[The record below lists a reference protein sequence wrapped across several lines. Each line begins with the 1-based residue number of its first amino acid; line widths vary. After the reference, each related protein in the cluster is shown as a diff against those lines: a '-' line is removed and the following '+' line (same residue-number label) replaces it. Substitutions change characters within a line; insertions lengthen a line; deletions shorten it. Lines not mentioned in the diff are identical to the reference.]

1 MSLNSGPESPALPA
15 TAPEP
20 LRQYTASPLR
30 SNRRTPAATNRQ
42 LAVRLAVGRALGR
55 ARDLDDVYSAALDTL
70 AECLDVPRASVLLFD
85 PDGVM
90 RFKAYRGLSGE
101 YRAAVQGHSP
111 WTPDSVDVEP
121 LLVPD
126 VTREPSL
133 RDYLPIFARERV
145 AALAFIP
152 LVSVGRVIG
161 KFMLY
166 YDAPHVFENEEVKL
180 AAVIAASVAFAVER
194 RRTEA
199 VGRPS
204 DASAATEAS
213 AAAEAWE
220 WVVPAGAHHDER
232 QDGLPSATLRQVR
245 HCNVE
250 SSHDCMKILDLDG
263 RLLYINRAGL
273 ERLGVEDAHELLHRP
288 LIDLWQERE
297 REPLGNAIARA
308 KAGAIGRFQ
317 GPCRT
322 PAGIMRWWDMVIRP
336 IADTTGAVVQLL
348 AVSRDVSAP
357 WKAEAFQAGQ
367 HQVLEMIATGAALPD
382 ALTLLAHVVED
393 QCEGQRCS
401 VLLLDA
407 DGVHV
412 RLGAAPSLPEDYASR
427 FDNQPVGPRVGSCG
441 TVMQLGRPA
450 IVTDIASDPRWE
462 ALRDAAVA
470 NGLHACWST
479 PILSTQ
485 SKVLGSFAMY
495 CDTARGP
502 SCDELRIIDTAA
514 DLAGAAID
522 HHRSQEAL
530 RQSEERNRAILRA
543 IPDWMFV
550 LSNDGVYLDCHVNN
564 PDGLLVPPEEFLGK
578 SIRDVLPPSLAD
590 TFMRSFERALASNEP
605 ERLEYTLELGHE
617 QRFYEACLVRCDSD
631 KLLSIVREITD
642 RKRAEL
648 DAAAQRQELA
658 HLNRVLILAEQ
669 SGALAHE
676 LSQPLAAILSN
687 AQAARRLLDRT
698 PLDVEELRATL
709 DDVIK
714 SDKRAGV
721 VIHRLRELLKKSNTV
736 LQPIDLNEVTRE
748 VLDLTHS
755 DLLLRRVPIKTSLS
769 PGIPPVLGD
778 RVQLQQVIL
787 NLVLNACDAMST
799 VEPTDRELTLS
810 TIADAGTV
818 QIAVADRGVGI
829 PDGELDSVFDPFVTH
844 REHGLGLGLA
854 ISRSI
859 VLAHRG
865 RIQAENNADRGA
877 TFRCFLP
884 LANGH
889 SDAAAG
895 AADQGRSA

>member
-1 MSLNSGPESPALPA
+1 MSQISSLDSPELPTIATELANQYSVAPSG
-15 TAPEP
+15 
-20 LRQYTASPLR
+20 

-70 AECLDVPRASVLLFD
+70 AECLDVSRASVLLFD

-90 RFKAYRGLSGE
+90 RFKAYRGLSSE

-111 WTPDSVDVEP
+111 WTPDSVDAEP
-121 LLVPD
+121 LLVQD
-126 VTREPSL
+126 VLREPSL
-133 RDYLPIFARERV
+133 EHYLPIFARERI
-145 AALAFIP
+145 AAMAFIP
-152 LVSVGRVIG
+152 MVSLGRVIG

-166 YDAPHVFENEEVKL
+166 YDAPHTFEDEEVKL
-180 AAVIAASVAFAVER
+180 SAVIAASVAFAVER
-194 RRTEA
+194 RRTEE
-199 VGRPS
+199 PS
-204 DASAATEAS
+204 RLSGASAMTEPGV
-213 AAAEAWE
+213 AAETWE
-220 WVVPAGAHHDER
+220 WVVPAGANQDGR
-232 QDGLPSATLRQVR
+232 QDGLPSGTLRQVR
-245 HCNVE
+245 HCYVE
-250 SSHDCMKILDLDG
+250 SSRDCMKILDLDG

-273 ERLGVEDAHELLHRP
+273 ERLGVRDPQELLYRP
-288 LIDLWQERE
+288 LVDLWSEKE
-297 REPLGNAIARA
+297 REPLGNAIAQA
-308 KAGAIGRFQ
+308 TAGAIGRFQ

-322 PAGIMRWWDMVIRP
+322 PAGVMKWWDMVIMP
-336 IADTTGAVVQLL
+336 IADSRGAVVQLL

-357 WKAEAFQAGQ
+357 WRAEAFQAGQ
-367 HQVLEMIATGAALPD
+367 HQVLEMIATGAPLPEV
-382 ALTLLAHVVED
+382 LTLLAHVVED
-393 QCEGQRCS
+393 QCEGRPCS

-407 DGVHV
+407 DGVQV
-412 RLGAAPSLPEDYASR
+412 RVGAAPSLPEDFSSR
-427 FDNQPVGPRVGSCG
+427 LDGRPLGPDVGSCG
-441 TVMQLGRPA
+441 TVMQLGRPV
-450 IVTDIASDPRWE
+450 IVTDIASDPQWE
-462 ALRDAAVA
+462 ALRDAAA
-470 NGLHACWST
+470 ESGLRACWST

-485 SKVLGSFAMY
+485 KKVLGSFAMY
-495 CDTARGP
+495 CDTPRAP
-502 SCDELRIIDTAA
+502 SREDLRLLETAA

-522 HHRSQEAL
+522 HHRSQKAL

-550 LSNDGVYLDCHVNN
+550 LSSDGVYLDCHINN
-564 PDGLLVPPEEFLGK
+564 PDGLLVPPEVFLGK
-578 SIRDVLPPSLAD
+578 SMHDFLPAPLAE

-605 ERLEYTLELGHE
+605 ERLEYTLEFDNE
-617 QRFYEACLVRCDSD
+617 QRFFEACLVRCDSD

-698 PLDVEELRATL
+698 PLDVEEVRAAL

-714 SDKRAGV
+714 SDKRAGT

-736 LQPIDLNEVTRE
+736 LQPLDVNEVTRE

-755 DLLLRRVPIKTSLS
+755 DLLLRRVPITTSLS
-769 PGIPPVLGD
+769 PGVLPVLGD
-778 RVQLQQVIL
+778 KVQLQQVIL
-787 NLVLNACDAMST
+787 NLVLNACDAMSAL
-799 VEPTDRELTLS
+799 EPTERELTL
-810 TIADAGTV
+810 TTVVDDGCV

-829 PDGELDSVFDPFVTH
+829 PNGELESVFDPFVTH
-844 REHGLGLGLA
+844 RQHGLGLGLA

-859 VLAHRG
+859 VLAHHG
-865 RIQAENNADRGA
+865 RIRAENNADRGA

-884 LANGH
+884 LADGQA
-889 SDAAAG
+889 SAMEG
-895 AADQGRSA
+895 RAD